1 MELDG
6 HIIEFLE
13 SGALR
18 LGYVRRREQRKI
30 HVIDQRGRESS
41 VPVSRVVV
49 VHAAVPEA
57 EFKETAASIQ
67 ERIDSL
73 CRDVDVELLWES
85 VQTESR
91 EFEPAELAESY
102 FGAPSP
108 ESQSAIFRGLADGG
122 LFFKRN
128 GTRFQPRARLQ
139 VDSQR
144 LRIAREQ
151 EKEDFRK
158 HVGNILNRAIQ
169 EGAPPD
175 THDWNSISER
185 LEIWL
190 RRQERDEVGSVLE
203 QLAGESRA
211 KDIAYDLLVQSGRI
225 EAWEDRFL
233 IIHGV
238 STSFPAEVVEASQ
251 KLDPSTVGGRRED
264 WSGRLTLA
272 IDDDATVEVD
282 DALTVT
288 EDAGNLTVGIHIA
301 DVSAFVNKGDALDR
315 EAFKR
320 STTLYLPNVSV
331 TMFPPRLSTDL
342 ASLVKGERRPAFSVE
357 VRFNRDNE
365 LVDSR
370 VFRTTVTVTD
380 RLSYESADRLLEER
394 DTSLVRLH
402 QIALHLQEQRSDQGA
417 QTHRRPEI
425 KIRVDDGD
433 ISVQRIEV
441 DTPARLIVSE
451 MMILANSLAADSA
464 ATTGVPIIF
473 RTQEAPDSPPPDIE
487 GFPEAIQFELLRR
500 SFKRS
505 RLSLS
510 PGPHSGLGLGAYAQV
525 SSPIRRYADLV
536 TQRQFVAAIE
546 GTPFPYDRDE
556 LLVIITSAEAA
567 ELDMRRLEQTSTM
580 YWILTHLS
588 QDKMDEPIEA
598 LVIDGKGTVELTDYL
613 IRGKVSDGTRWQL
626 GDSITVKIESIDPI
640 RGDIRFRA
648 CS

>member
-1 MELDG
+1 M
-6 HIIEFLE
+6 
-13 SGALR
+13 
-18 LGYVRRREQRKI
+18 
-30 HVIDQRGRESS
+30 
-41 VPVSRVVV
+41 
-49 VHAAVPEA
+49 
-57 EFKETAASIQ
+57 
-67 ERIDSL
+67 
-73 CRDVDVELLWES
+73 
-85 VQTESR
+85 
-91 EFEPAELAESY
+91 
-102 FGAPSP
+102 
-108 ESQSAIFRGLADGG
+108 
-122 LFFKRN
+122 
-128 GTRFQPRARLQ
+128 
-139 VDSQR
+139 
-144 LRIAREQ
+144 
-151 EKEDFRK
+151 
-158 HVGNILNRAIQ
+158 
-169 EGAPPD
+169 
-175 THDWNSISER
+175 
-185 LEIWL
+185 
-190 RRQERDEVGSVLE
+190 
-203 QLAGESRA
+203 
-211 KDIAYDLLVQSGRI
+211 
-225 EAWEDRFL
+225 
-233 IIHGV
+233 
-238 STSFPAEVVEASQ
+238 
-251 KLDPSTVGGRRED
+251 
-264 WSGRLTLA
+264 
-272 IDDDATVEVD
+272 
-282 DALTVT
+282 
-288 EDAGNLTVGIHIA
+288 
-301 DVSAFVNKGDALDR
+301 
-315 EAFKR
+315 
-320 STTLYLPNVSV
+320 
-331 TMFPPRLSTDL
+331 
-342 ASLVKGERRPAFSVE
+342 
-357 VRFNRDNE
+357 
-365 LVDSR
+365 
-370 VFRTTVTVTD
+370 TD
-380 RLSYESADRLLEER
+380 RLSYEAADRLLEER

-546 GTPFPYDRDE
+546 GTPFPYDREE

-588 QDKMDEPIEA
+588 RDKMDEPIEA

-640 RGDIRFRA
+640 RVTFYSGRVHEEIGRQTSDAGKTAVRA
-648 CS
+648 RNGGQHRTISNPD

>member
-41 VPVSRVVV
+41 VPVSRIVV

>member
-30 HVIDQRGRESS
+30 QVIDQRGRESS

-49 VHAAVPEA
+49 VHAAVPEE

-91 EFEPAELAESY
+91 EFDPAELAESY

-108 ESQSAIFRGLADGG
+108 ESQSAIFRELADGG

-169 EGAPPD
+169 TGTPPD
-175 THDWNSISER
+175 AHDWESISER
-185 LEIWL
+185 LEKWL
-190 RRQERDEVGSVLE
+190 RRRERDEVGSVLE

-211 KDIAYDLLVQSGRI
+211 RDIAYDLLVQSGRI

-238 STSFPAEVVEASQ
+238 ATSFPAEVVEAANN
-251 KLDPSTVGGRRED
+251 LDPNTVGGRRED

-272 IDDDATVEVD
+272 IDDEATVEVD
-282 DALTVT
+282 DALTVS

-301 DVSAFVNKGDALDR
+301 DVSAFVNKGDQLDR

-342 ASLVKGERRPAFSVE
+342 ASLIKGERRPAFSVE

-380 RLSYESADRLLEER
+380 RLSYEAADRLLEER

-546 GTPFPYDRDE
+546 GTPFPYDREE

-588 QDKMDEPIEA
+588 RDKMDEPIEA

-613 IRGKVSDGTRWQL
+613 IRGKVSDGTRWHL

-640 RGDIRFRA
+640 RGDILFRA